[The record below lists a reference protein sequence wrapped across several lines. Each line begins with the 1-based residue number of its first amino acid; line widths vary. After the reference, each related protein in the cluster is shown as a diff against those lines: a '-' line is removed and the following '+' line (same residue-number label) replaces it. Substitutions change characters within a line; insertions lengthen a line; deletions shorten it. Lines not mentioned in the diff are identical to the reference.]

1 MRTKASRLAI
11 CAIAFGLPAT
21 SPATESVCYGTSF
34 MQGEPWIRHDEHYHV
49 DFAVRASRA
58 EA

>member
-34 MQGEPWIRHDEHYHV
+34 MQGEPWIRHD
-49 DFAVRASRA
+49 
-58 EA
+58 